1 MKRAKKYPTTIRRWY
16 RPAEHEC
23 LVCHRTLRQAMTLSR
38 RTVVTFQAV
47 IKLIHAGYRCPDPQ
61 CPGRSRIYRS
71 AEADALALPGFTYG
85 LDIVVLVGQL
95 HLGKHQTVDEVHQE
109 VQERLS
115 QVGVSISR
123 REILYL
129 FDAYCTLLRASS
141 EAKDDQHWLAQVE
154 TNGGIIVSV
163 DGIQPDRG
171 NETIY
176 LVRDALTGRM
186 LAAENVLSSETEVM
200 KALLTPVTTLGI
212 KVLGTITD
220 AQESEVLAVE
230 QLWPDVPH
238 QVCQFHILREA
249 SRPGFEVDRKLKT
262 ALRKRLGEKVRVVRR
277 QLKQDLLR
285 AEASEAEQLEAL
297 DEYALSI
304 QTALNRDGTLPFE
317 YPGVQVGEDLDELA
331 ASLARLEKK
340 GQR

>member
-1 MKRAKKYPTTIRRWY
+1 MKRSKSYRRVMRRWY
-16 RPAEHEC
+16 RPTEHEC
-23 LVCHRTLRQAMTLSR
+23 PVCHRTLRQAMTLSR
-38 RTVVTFQAV
+38 RTVVTLQAV
-47 IKLIHAGYRCPDPQ
+47 IKLIHAGYRCPDLQ
-61 CPGRSRIYRS
+61 CLGRDRTYRS
-71 AEADALALPGFTYG
+71 VEADALALPGFTYG

-95 HLGKHQTVDEVHQE
+95 HLGKHQTVDEVHQG
-109 VQERLS
+109 VQDRLTPL
-115 QVGVSISR
+115 GVSISR

-141 EAKDDQHWLAQVE
+141 EAKEDQHWLAQVKE
-154 TNGGIIVSV
+154 NGGIIVSV

-200 KALLTPVTTLGI
+200 KALLAPVAALGV

-220 AQESEVLAVE
+220 AQESELRAVE

-249 SRPGFEVDRKLKT
+249 SRPSFEVDRKLKT
-262 ALRKRLGEKVRVVRR
+262 TMRKRLGPKVREVRK
-277 QLKQDLLR
+277 QLKGDLLP
-285 AEASEAEQLEAL
+285 ADPEAAEQLSTL
-297 DEYALSI
+297 DEYALGI

-317 YPGVQVGEDLDELA
+317 YPAVQAGEDLDAVA

-340 GQR
+340 GQQ